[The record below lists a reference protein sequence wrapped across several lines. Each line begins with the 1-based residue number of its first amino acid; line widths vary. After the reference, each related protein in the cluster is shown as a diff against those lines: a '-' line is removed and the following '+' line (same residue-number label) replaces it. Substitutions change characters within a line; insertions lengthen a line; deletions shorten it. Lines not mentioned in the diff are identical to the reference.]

1 MRDFTEDVF
10 IHEAGKA
17 TGGVALTVRAT
28 HARESIC
35 FSVGDF
41 IAPALA
47 SNVTAVDGQTLAQ
60 HLEMWAHVKL
70 QEFIDFNKGTH
81 HA

>member
-1 MRDFTEDVF
+1 MRDFTEDVY

-35 FSVGDF
+35 FTVGDF
-41 IAPALA
+41 VAPALA
-47 SNVTAVDGQTLAQ
+47 STVMAADGQTLAQ
-60 HLEMWAHVKL
+60 HLEAWAHAKL
-70 QEFIDFNKGTH
+70 QEFIEHNRGP
-81 HA
+81 